1 MKFYHPQGAGQSSL
15 CDPIA
20 GSSKGH
26 FCGHGLV
33 EIMGRPEVAC
43 LGCGE
48 ERVGKVI
55 LAGLW
60 KSVERQ
66 VSFFHYSLRAATCF

>member
-1 MKFYHPQGAGQSSL
+1 MFLSSIGKMKIYHPQAKGQSSL

-20 GSSKGH
+20 GSSSKGN

-33 EIMGRPEVAC
+33 EIMGRPEAGC

-55 LAGLW
+55 LAGL
-60 KSVERQ
+60 
-66 VSFFHYSLRAATCF
+66 